1 VIEGVLT
8 KCQEVQPLGL
18 YFARAVVVHDQ
29 TPPEAV
35 ALDAVRVQ
43 VTNAAVPEVRA
54 LLAPFPKVP
63 LMVTA
68 PSVPN
73 AIIAGYPSP
82 VTAVVGISDVVS
94 ALVVAVRMED
104 VLMSLNEQTVGPTV
118 VFNVLRPSAK
128 QASIRPL
135 SAPTSV
141 TALATWD
148 FATESW

>member
-1 VIEGVLT
+1 MIEATLNR
-8 KCQEVQPLGL
+8 CQDVQPLGL

-35 ALDAVRVQ
+35 AVDAVRVQ
-43 VTNAAVPEVRA
+43 VTIAAVPEVRA

-94 ALVVAVRMED
+94 APVVAVRMED

-118 VFNVLRPSAK
+118 VLNVLRPSAK
-128 QASIRPL
+128 QVSIRPL
-135 SAPTSV
+135 SAPNSL
-141 TALATWD
+141 TARATCD
-148 FATESW
+148 LATES